1 MKEKRRRYKIKF
13 LFRGNKIIEELID
26 IIKIEKKAYIQ
37 KTSPIILIGGV
48 GRILW
53 LLSTESN
60 SKQFNPIIKEL
71 SIYNLEKT

>member
-1 MKEKRRRYKIKF
+1 MK
-13 LFRGNKIIEELID
+13 IEE
-26 IIKIEKKAYIQ
+26 KAYIQ
-37 KTSPIILIGGV
+37 KTSPIILIGSV

-71 SIYNLEKT
+71 SIFNLEKT